1 MDKMLEFA
9 IKFSKLS
16 ILERE
21 IIELFHK
28 ESLQGNPVIGGYSDI
43 TRKLGR
49 KLTRKDSDERMIY
62 GEEPNIRKACLR
74 LIQMNVLI
82 PDDHG
87 KNKFYLSDKFVDNI
101 INN

>member
-49 KLTRKDSDERMIY
+49 KLTRNSDGKMIY

-74 LIQMNVLI
+74 LVQMDVLI

>member
-9 IKFSKLS
+9 IKFAKLS

-49 KLTRKDSDERMIY
+49 KLTRNSDGKITY
-62 GEEPNIRKACLR
+62 GEEPNIRKACLH

-82 PDDHG
+82 QDDRG
-87 KNKFYLSDKFVDNI
+87 NNKFYLSDKFVDNI